1 MPRWLIFVCAL
12 AVLLVAQLPLW
23 AVVPDD
29 DMAPSLLPGD
39 WVLLWR
45 RAPRDGEVVAV
56 VDPLDSGR
64 WTLRRVEATEGT
76 IRYEGGI
83 LMGPQSGDV
92 VELGREGGMVYAQ
105 EGEHLLWHLPTA
117 VRWDMEEL
125 IIAEGTMFL
134 SADNREGG
142 MDSRWWGPV
151 PLEAVQ
157 GVVLFRLGAPGH
169 RWRGW
174 GGKP

>member
-1 MPRWLIFVCAL
+1 MPRRLVF
-12 AVLLVAQLPLW
+12 AVLLTVAFLGQLPFW

-39 WVLLWR
+39 WVFLWR
-45 RAPRDGEVVAV
+45 RPPSPGEVVAV
-56 VDPLDSGR
+56 VDPLDAGR
-64 WTLRRVEATEGT
+64 WTLRRVEAVEGKV
-76 IRYEGGI
+76 RYEGGI
-83 LMGPQSGDV
+83 LMGPLREEV
-92 VELGREGGMVYAQ
+92 LELGRDGGMVYAQ

-125 IIAEGTMFL
+125 IIPEGTMFL
-134 SADNREGG
+134 SADNREAGI
-142 MDSRWWGPV
+142 DSRWWGPM
-151 PLEAVQ
+151 PLETAQ
-157 GVVLFRLGAPGH
+157 GVVLFRLGLPGH